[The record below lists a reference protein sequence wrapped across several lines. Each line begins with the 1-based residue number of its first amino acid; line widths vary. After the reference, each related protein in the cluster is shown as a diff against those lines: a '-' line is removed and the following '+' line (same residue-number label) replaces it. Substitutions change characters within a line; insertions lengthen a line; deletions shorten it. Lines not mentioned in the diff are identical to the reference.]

1 MGLERVYWC
10 DSSLKAI
17 LRSHLNG
24 SNVEKVIDFGI
35 ESPEGLAIDV
45 PGRKL
50 YWTDS
55 ALKRVEVTSLDGR
68 VRRAL
73 FWKDLGSPRAIAVDH
88 ESGWVWR
95 DHCASSSI
103 FLETKYFNKCFCRV
117 QFDVLE

>member
-1 MGLERVYWC
+1 M
-10 DSSLKAI
+10 
-17 LRSHLNG
+17 
-24 SNVEKVIDFGI
+24 IDYGV

-55 ALKRVEVTSLDGR
+55 ALKRIEVTSLDGR

-95 DHCASSSI
+95 DHCSSTLI
-103 FLETKYFNKCFCRV
+103 FSGYKIFQQMFSSRLV
-117 QFDVLE
+117 